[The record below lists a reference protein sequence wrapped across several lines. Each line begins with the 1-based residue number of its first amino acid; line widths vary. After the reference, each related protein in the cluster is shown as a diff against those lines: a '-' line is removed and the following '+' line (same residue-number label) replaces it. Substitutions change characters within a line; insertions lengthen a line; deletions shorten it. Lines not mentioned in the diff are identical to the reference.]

1 MRATKYLATLAFASS
16 VLAAPASKSLGIAAR
31 QVDNSTSSGAC
42 MTDDDATTVAETF
55 QSLIQGY
62 TIRQALAAL
71 TEDFVDYTSAVSI
84 IINRGG
90 SGPLDITEPVF
101 TSREEF
107 MAGHGTQEPIP
118 FETLQVWHNCE
129 TVTMVWRSTRSGQGQ
144 ENESAAIP
152 VTGIAVLETE
162 PTEMS
167 TGIERRRAE
176 AMGYNFRIHTLWSEF
191 NTAAWLVN
199 NGVLNLPP
207 NVPAIAP
214 PEDEG
219 SSNSTEGGPS
229 KRSLIG
235 MA

>member
-1 MRATKYLATLAFASS
+1 MRAAKYIAAAAAFASS
-16 VLAAPASKSLGIAAR
+16 AIAAPAPVSNSIVQR
-31 QVDNSTSSGAC
+31 QANETGSYDGVC
-42 MTDDDATTVAETF
+42 MTDEEATTVAATF

-101 TSREEF
+101 TSREQF
-107 MAGHGTQEPIP
+107 MEGHGNQEPIP

-129 TVTMVWRSTRSGQGQ
+129 GTVTMVWRTTRSGQGQ
-144 ENESAAIP
+144 ENEAAAIP

-162 PTEMS
+162 PTSMS

-176 AMGYNFRIHTLWSEF
+176 AAGYDWRINTLWSEF

-207 NVPAIAP
+207 NVPAIP
-214 PEDEG
+214 PPESEEDEG
-219 SSNSTEGGPS
+219 GPE
-229 KRSLIG
+229 
-235 MA
+235 